1 MTDAVE
7 VEHLAKSFRVP
18 VRGRSGLRAAFG
30 SLVRRDHR
38 VVDAVEDVS
47 FVIGPGEVVGFLGP
61 NGAGKTTTIKML
73 AGLLL
78 PSSGQVRVLGF
89 DPFRRQAEFLGRIT
103 MLMGNRNQLQWDLP
117 VVDSFELRRA
127 VYRIPRARFV
137 TVRDELIELLELGGI
152 VDKPVRQLSLGERMR
167 AELAGSLLHGPDV
180 LFLDEPTLGLD
191 VTVQRRVRRF
201 IADYNA
207 KSGASILLTSHYMAD
222 VEALCERVLVIHHG
236 RLLFDGALSALAER
250 FESTKTITVQLRDD
264 SVGADVD
271 KAVGDAVER
280 GLAVVGV
287 ERGGSGS
294 VAVTVERGDAPAAA
308 ALLLERLDVL
318 DVSVEDP
325 PLEDVIDRVFTGA

>member
-1 MTDAVE
+1 MTDAVSAE
-7 VEHLAKSFRVP
+7 ELAKSFRVP
-18 VRGRSGLRAAFG
+18 VRGRSGLRASVG
-30 SLVRRDHR
+30 SLVHREYR
-38 VVDAVEDVS
+38 VVDAVHGVS
-47 FVIGPGEVVGFLGP
+47 FTVEPGEVVGFLGP

-78 PSSGQVRVLGF
+78 PSSGRVRVLGF
-89 DPFRRQAEFLGRIT
+89 DPFLRHAGFLGRIT

-127 VYRIPRARFV
+127 IYRIPRERFV
-137 TVRDELIELLELGGI
+137 TARDELIDLLELGGI

-167 AELAGSLLHGPDV
+167 AELAGSLLHEPEV

-207 KSGASILLTSHYMAD
+207 KTGASILLTSHYMAD
-222 VEALCERVLVIHHG
+222 VEALCQRVLVIHQG
-236 RLLFDGALSALAER
+236 RLLFDGALSALADR
-250 FESTKTITVQLRDD
+250 FASTKTITVQVRDESSRTD
-264 SVGADVD
+264 IDAAVAEAAARGVDVLD
-271 KAVGDAVER
+271 VE
-280 GLAVVGV
+280 A
-287 ERGGSGS
+287 GGPG
-294 VAVTVERGDAPAAA
+294 AVTVTVARADAPAAA